1 MSASSVRYSVGDE
14 LDPLVIGEI
23 TKELIAEYSRV
34 SHDPNPMHTD
44 EELARSAGHPTVFA
58 QGMLGMAFLARHLKV
73 SGAFSNAW
81 LTIFGGKYAILP
93 LTLAPC
99 FLQISKA
106 SSLWN
111 TTPVS
116 SRICMDAA

>member
-14 LDPLVIGEI
+14 LDPLVIGEV

-58 QGMLGMAFLARHLKV
+58 QGMLGMAFLARHLTDLAGVGNLRRKRRGIRFKLGCYPQRLV
-73 SGAFSNAW
+73 DNLLSHCPLCS
-81 LTIFGGKYAILP
+81 IFQTY
-93 LTLAPC
+93 
-99 FLQISKA
+99 FQ
-106 SSLWN
+106 
-111 TTPVS
+111 
-116 SRICMDAA
+116 DA